1 MNRFLSTHSRTI
13 FTCLFGMA
21 AILFFGYFCQYHL
34 MYIEGMQLFLY
45 TGEYFQETL
54 IHPGGVADLFARF
67 LTQFYHFPLV
77 GGVIIALLLI
87 LFQSGIWGNVKNITA
102 TRKQSDWW
110 LLTFIPPAAYWY
122 LLCDFNYTLTGLA
135 ALTIVVWV
143 SSFYSKLHKTS
154 YRAGYVLIVIP
165 LLWLAVGGAAA
176 AAVLLMAFAEVLMKP
191 YRKWLPFSGIVLGIL
206 FFLFIFFTLPIQNEP
221 LQLFF
226 GGLYYRYLKI
236 PLFPYISMWTLTAL
250 VTAVAAVLP
259 EFKKQWIHLCMGA
272 IMSAA
277 LFFVI
282 CLRYDRTSEREYM
295 FLFATKQMKWQQII
309 KESRKQLP
317 NSLVAVNMLNLALA
331 MTDSSGD
338 DLFNYPQPSQGAL
351 ILSYNQDMLYAQ
363 EILFNLGLINESRR
377 YAFECLSQIP
387 DRQQSAY
394 FIMRLAESDMISGR
408 DTLARKY
415 LNTLNQTLFYKK
427 WAQRRLF
434 LLNTENGVDNH
445 PVYGSLRK
453 MQPKRNF
460 NYTVLQFGQ
469 MLRNI
474 LEDNPRNH
482 IAYNY
487 LMMYYMLTKNIP
499 AFCENL
505 QIVDPLPRHY
515 QEVLALT
522 AGHSESD
529 TPEFH
534 KLPMDDQV
542 FLRFK
547 QFEKKLQAVEP
558 GTLDK
563 EYGNT
568 FWYYF
573 YMIK

>member
-1 MNRFLSTHSRTI
+1 
-13 FTCLFGMA
+13 
-21 AILFFGYFCQYHL
+21 
-34 MYIEGMQLFLY
+34 
-45 TGEYFQETL
+45 
-54 IHPGGVADLFARF
+54 
-67 LTQFYHFPLV
+67 
-77 GGVIIALLLI
+77 
-87 LFQSGIWGNVKNITA
+87 
-102 TRKQSDWW
+102 
-110 LLTFIPPAAYWY
+110 
-122 LLCDFNYTLTGLA
+122 
-135 ALTIVVWV
+135 
-143 SSFYSKLHKTS
+143 
-154 YRAGYVLIVIP
+154 
-165 LLWLAVGGAAA
+165 
-176 AAVLLMAFAEVLMKP
+176 
-191 YRKWLPFSGIVLGIL
+191 
-206 FFLFIFFTLPIQNEP
+206 
-221 LQLFF
+221 
-226 GGLYYRYLKI
+226 
-236 PLFPYISMWTLTAL
+236 
-250 VTAVAAVLP
+250 
-259 EFKKQWIHLCMGA
+259 
-272 IMSAA
+272 
-277 LFFVI
+277 
-282 CLRYDRTSEREYM
+282 M

-351 ILSYNQDMLYAQ
+351 ILSYDQDMLYAQ

-453 MQPKRNF
+453 MQPKRDF

-505 QIVDPLPRHY
+505 QIVHPLPRHY

-542 FLRFK
+542 FLKFK
-547 QFEKKLQAVEP
+547 QFEKKLQVMEP
-558 GTLDK
+558 LTLDK